1 VDTFINE
8 VQAEKAS
15 SITNILMD
23 DERYS
28 LHDWE
33 SKQIY
38 VKEKKQTI
46 AQVVSETILNLRRY
60 LVAKKINELSQEMK
74 NQEEQR
80 RQDSLREIVDYITL
94 KKVLSEKLNR
104 VL

>member
-1 VDTFINE
+1 
-8 VQAEKAS
+8 
-15 SITNILMD
+15 MD
-23 DERYS
+23 EERYN

-38 VKEKKQTI
+38 VKEKTHTI

-60 LVAKKINELSQEMK
+60 LVTQKINELSEEIKVQEPDGRE
-74 NQEEQR
+74 NSL
-80 RQDSLREIVDYITL
+80 QDIVDYITL

>member
-1 VDTFINE
+1 
-8 VQAEKAS
+8 
-15 SITNILMD
+15 L
-23 DERYS
+23 
-28 LHDWE
+28 
-33 SKQIY
+33 
-38 VKEKKQTI
+38 
-46 AQVVSETILNLRRY
+46 QVVSETILNLRRY

>member
-1 VDTFINE
+1 L
-8 VQAEKAS
+8 QAEKAS
-15 SITNILMD
+15 SVTDILMD
-23 DERYS
+23 DERHS

-38 VKEKKQTI
+38 VKEKTQTI
-46 AQVVSETILNLRRY
+46 AQIVSETILNLRRY
-60 LVAKKINELSQEMK
+60 LVAQKINELSEEMK
-74 NQEEQR
+74 SQEPEHR
-80 RQDSLREIVDYITL
+80 ESSLQDIVDYITL